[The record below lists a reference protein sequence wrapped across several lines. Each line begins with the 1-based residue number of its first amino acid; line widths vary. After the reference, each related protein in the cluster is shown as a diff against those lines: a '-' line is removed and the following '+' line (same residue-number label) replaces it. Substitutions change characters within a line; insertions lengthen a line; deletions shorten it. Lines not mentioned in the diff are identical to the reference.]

1 MKFRVLLVAFM
12 IVSLCMATSGGIAF
26 AVEANAGTSGVID
39 NAYGVDQ
46 QGNHAVQKNKNG
58 KKQKKSAKSAQVK
71 KDKKQKKAA
80 AQKKTGKKAK
90 KAPTV

>member
-12 IVSLCMATSGGIAF
+12 IVSLCMATSGGIAI
-26 AVEANAGTSGVID
+26 AAANAGASGVID
-39 NAYGVDQ
+39 TAYGADQ
-46 QGNHAVQKNKNG
+46 QGKHVVQKNKSG

-80 AQKKTGKKAK
+80 AQKKNGKKAK